1 MFARIESV
9 LDATVVHDSVT
20 GGKPMRKAARAH
32 IAVLL
37 SAFFAAAACQSPPPA
52 PTPVVER
59 PQPKPRPA
67 VLGPKPEACGPQFVD
82 LHREYA
88 LPPTVAPIA
97 EGGKGQPLQWAIG
110 HPVDK
115 PLGAISSWR
124 TLSGGWSSLGLRLT
138 TANASGVAVRLSGV
152 GLPEQAE
159 IWLCSPDGSQRRG
172 PLRAGPD
179 GQLYTPVVT
188 GAEAWLEVLSPTRGV
203 PKTTLTLVEVYGGFR

>member
-82 LHREYA
+82 L
-88 LPPTVAPIA
+88 
-97 EGGKGQPLQWAIG
+97 